1 MDGRPSSIEDWPA
14 HGEEMS
20 YSSRFWLYA
29 PISLFLLLAIAVM
42 VYWHMA
48 AGAFER
54 KLAAIKGQQAIPG
67 VTIDWKSVST
77 GGFPF
82 RLDANF
88 TDFRIQGA
96 GAHGPFAWSSE
107 KFALHAL
114 TYGRR
119 QLVYEAAGQQ
129 DVRWTW
135 SNGKEQ
141 HAGFLP
147 ATMRGSSILDAK
159 GLSRFDLDIVDLGG
173 NSFAMGRL
181 QFHMRRDPD
190 GSDLDL
196 VLRTD
201 ALQLE
206 RVKLGNLA
214 LYVTLTKLEALLPLL
229 RGEASWPQAVARWR
243 AQGGSAKLTNGVLAG
258 LSPVWR
264 LSPLY

>member
-1 MDGRPSSIEDWPA
+1 VFK
-14 HGEEMS
+14 

-29 PISLFLLLAIAVM
+29 PISLFLLLAVATM
-42 VYWHMA
+42 LYWRMA
-48 AGAFER
+48 AHTFESR
-54 KLAAIKGQQAIPG
+54 LAALKGHEAVPG
-67 VTIDWKSVST
+67 VTVDWSSVEV

-82 RLDANF
+82 RLEADFA
-88 TDFRIQGA
+88 DFRIQGA

-119 QLVYEAAGQQ
+119 QIVYEAAGKQ

-135 SNGKEQ
+135 SNGKTQ
-141 HAGFLP
+141 HTQFLP

-159 GLSRFDLDIVDLGG
+159 GLSRFDLDIVDLG
-173 NSFAMGRL
+173 AKDVAIGRL

-196 VLRTD
+196 MLRTD
-201 ALQLE
+201 GLQLE
-206 RVKLGNLA
+206 GMKAGNLQ
-214 LYVTLTKLEALLPLL
+214 LYVTLSNVQALLPLL
-229 RGEASWPQAVARWR
+229 RGETSWPEAAQRWR
-243 AQGGSAKLTNGVLAG
+243 DQGGKAKPSNGLVAA